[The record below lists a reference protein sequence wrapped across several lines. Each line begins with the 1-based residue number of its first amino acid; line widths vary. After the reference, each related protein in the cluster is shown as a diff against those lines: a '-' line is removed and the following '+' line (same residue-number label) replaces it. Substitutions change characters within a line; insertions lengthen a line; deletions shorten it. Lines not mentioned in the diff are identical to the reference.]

1 LFVLAL
7 AAGYVDA
14 VSFFGA
20 GVFTANMTGN
30 TVLLAGSIAA
40 HWWPRLPGTI
50 GIALPLLSIL
60 AFVAGAA
67 VTAAIVNNRPS
78 DSAIRRPLLLCVA
91 VLLAV
96 SAIGWHVLPLWSI
109 VVVLS
114 ATMGVQS
121 VVAVRL
127 GMHGVSTT
135 YVTGTLVSATMAL
148 CGRRVAARTRAG
160 VADLAV
166 WALYLLGA
174 TAGACGEAAFGTRS
188 LWAAALVV
196 ALSAALF

>member
-30 TVLLAGSIAA
+30 TVLFAGSIAA

-50 GIALPLLSIL
+50 GPALPLLSIL
-60 AFVAGAA
+60 AFVGAA
-67 VTAAIVNNRPS
+67 ATTAAVVGNRPS
-78 DSAIRRPLLLCVA
+78 ESALRRPLLSCVA
-91 VLLAV
+91 FLLAA
-96 SAIGWHVLPLWSI
+96 SAVGWHVLPVWTI
-109 VVVLS
+109 VIALS
-114 ATMGVQS
+114 ASMGMQS

-135 YVTGTLVSATMAL
+135 YVTGTLVSATIAL
-148 CGRRVAARTRAG
+148 FGRRVAARTRAG

-174 TAGACGEAAFGTRS
+174 TAGAFGEAAFGTRS

-196 ALSAALF
+196 ALSAAFF

>member
-1 LFVLAL
+1 MFVLAL

-50 GIALPLLSIL
+50 GLALPLLSIL

-67 VTAAIVNNRPS
+67 VTAMAVGNRPS
-78 DSAIRRPLLLCVA
+78 GSAIRRPLLFCVA
-91 VLLAV
+91 FLLAA
-96 SAIGWHVLPLWSI
+96 SAIGWHVLPVWSI
-109 VVVLS
+109 VIALS
-114 ATMGVQS
+114 ASMGMQS

-174 TAGACGEAAFGTRS
+174 IAGAFGEAAFGTRS
-188 LWAAALVV
+188 LWGAAVVV
-196 ALSAALF
+196 AISAAFF

>member
-1 LFVLAL
+1 MFVLAL

-30 TVLLAGSIAA
+30 TVLLAGAIAA
-40 HWWPRLPGTI
+40 RWWPHLPGTI
-50 GIALPLLSIL
+50 GLALPLLSIL

-67 VTAAIVNNRPS
+67 ITAAAVGNRPS
-78 DSAIRRPLLLCVA
+78 DSTVRRPSLVCVALLLA
-91 VLLAV
+91 A
-96 SAIGWHVLPLWSI
+96 SAIGWHVLPVWSI
-109 VVVLS
+109 VIALS
-114 ATMGVQS
+114 ASMGVQS
-121 VVAVRL
+121 VVAIRL

-174 TAGACGEAAFGTRS
+174 TAGAFGEAALGTRS
-188 LWAAALVV
+188 LWVAAAVV
-196 ALSAALF
+196 AFSAAFL

>member
-14 VSFFGA
+14 VSFFSA

-40 HWWPRLPGTI
+40 RWWPRLPGTI
-50 GIALPLLSIL
+50 GLALPLLSIV
-60 AFVAGAA
+60 AFVTGAA
-67 VTAAIVNNRPS
+67 ITAAVVGNRTS
-78 DSAIRRPLLLCVA
+78 GSAVRRPLLLCVA
-91 VLLAV
+91 FLLVAP
-96 SAIGWHVLPLWSI
+96 AIGWHVLPVWS
-109 VVVLS
+109 VVIALS
-114 ATMGVQS
+114 ASMGVQS

-160 VADLAV
+160 VADLIV
-166 WALYLLGA
+166 WALYLSGA
-174 TAGACGEAAFGTRS
+174 TAGAFGEAAFGTRS
-188 LWAAALVV
+188 LWGAAVVV
-196 ALSAALF
+196 ALAAAFL

>member
-1 LFVLAL
+1 MFVLAL

-30 TVLLAGSIAA
+30 TVLFAGSIAA

-50 GIALPLLSIL
+50 GPALPLLSIL
-60 AFVAGAA
+60 AFVGAA
-67 VTAAIVNNRPS
+67 ATTAAVVGNRPS
-78 DSAIRRPLLLCVA
+78 ESALRRPLLLCVA
-91 VLLAV
+91 FLLAA
-96 SAIGWHVLPLWSI
+96 SAVGWHVLPVWTI
-109 VVVLS
+109 VIALS
-114 ATMGVQS
+114 ASMGVQS

-135 YVTGTLVSATMAL
+135 YVTGTLVSATIAL
-148 CGRRVAARTRAG
+148 FGRRVAARTRAG
-160 VADLAV
+160 IADLAV

-174 TAGACGEAAFGTRS
+174 TAGAFGEAAFGTRS

-196 ALSAALF
+196 ALCAAFF